1 MIEARNLTKRFGDKM
16 ALSDVSFTV
25 PACETLCFL
34 GANGAGKTTTINLFL
49 GFLTPTSGSA
59 WVAGR
64 DVASDAEAARGVTAY
79 IPEQVALYP
88 ELTGF
93 ENLKFFASLGGRD
106 IEEAELVAGLEA
118 VGLESDSFHQP
129 AASYSKGMRQKVGIA
144 IALAKRARVLLLDE
158 PMSGLD
164 PKAASDFCELLRA
177 MNARDVAILMA
188 THDLFRAREVGHRL
202 GILRAG
208 ELVEVVDAAAV
219 TGREL
224 ESLYLAHMS
233 NAIEAVTGEAA

>member
-1 MIEARNLTKRFGDKM
+1 MIEARNLTKLFGSKT
-16 ALSDVSFTV
+16 ALDNVTFTV
-25 PACETLCFL
+25 PARETFCFL

-49 GFLTPTSGSA
+49 GFLAPTSGSA
-59 WVAGR
+59 WVAGK
-64 DVASDAEAARGVTAY
+64 DVANDPEGARGVTAY

-88 ELTGF
+88 ELTGM

-106 IEEAELVAGLEA
+106 AEEAELAAGLEA
-118 VGLESDSFHQP
+118 VGLEPDAFHQP

-144 IALAKRARVLLLDE
+144 IALAKRAQVLLLDE

-164 PKAASDFCELLRA
+164 PKAASDFCELLRN
-177 MNARDVAILMA
+177 MNARDVAILMV

-208 ELVEVVDAAAV
+208 QLVEVVKAASMS
-219 TGREL
+219 GSEL
-224 ESLYLAHMS
+224 ETLYLEHMRGTAEPAS
-233 NAIEAVTGEAA
+233 GVAA